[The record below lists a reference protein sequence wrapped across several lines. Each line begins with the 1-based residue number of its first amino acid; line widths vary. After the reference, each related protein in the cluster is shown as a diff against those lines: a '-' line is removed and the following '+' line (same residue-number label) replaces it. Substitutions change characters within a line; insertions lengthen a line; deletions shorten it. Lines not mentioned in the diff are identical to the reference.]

1 MLILLYKLSCVIYN
15 LNYDTLLDLANG
27 SGQPGSGST
36 HLGSGK
42 KMGRPKWVSKPMT
55 HTLSFKG
62 RVKTGL
68 TRIFTHEQKYI
79 CK

>member
-1 MLILLYKLSCVIYN
+1 MRREKKKRFVDYI
-15 LNYDTLLDLANG
+15 LDLTNG

-36 HLGSGK
+36 HLGSGHMGSGK
-42 KMGRPKWVSKPMT
+42 KTGRPKWVSKPMT
-55 HTLSFKG
+55 RTLSFKG